1 MNTPIRYGPHDK
13 YVEVWGVQSESRP
26 DKVYTVAR
34 TAADIWSCACPRWT
48 LNAKRPECKHIQFV
62 KNHPSR
68 RGGFAPIAET
78 PEQVKKALSRFA
90 MLDV

>member
-1 MNTPIRYGPHDK
+1 MNTPIRYGSHDK

-34 TAADIWSCACPRWT
+34 TASYSWSCSCPRWT
-48 LNAKRPECKHIQFV
+48 LNANRPMCKHIQFV
-62 KNHPSR
+62 QNHPVR
-68 RGGFAPIAET
+68 PGGFAPIAAT
-78 PEQVKKALSRFA
+78 PEQVKEALSRFA